1 MMQSERE
8 GREDHYATELLRLIE
23 QCLDYGSRL
32 EALLRDELSAL
43 ESQDVTALH
52 DLSSSKELCVRSMDN
67 LESERRTLCMRA
79 GHAPD
84 EAGMVNMLKWCDK
97 SNGVTPV
104 WNSLLQV
111 IKRCES
117 LNRTNGAICRMRYE
131 QVVNVLTAFSGGNG
145 ATETY
150 GPGGQSAPR
159 FEQHAL
165 ARI

>member
-8 GREDHYATELLRLIE
+8 GREGHIATELLHQIE
-23 QCLDYGSRL
+23 QCLDYGSQL

-43 ESQDVTALH
+43 ESQDVSALR
-52 DLSSSKELCVRSMDN
+52 SIASNKELCVRSMES
-67 LESERRTLCMRA
+67 LESERRTLCTRA
-79 GHAPD
+79 GFAAD
-84 EAGMVNMLKWCDK
+84 EAGMSDMLKWCDQ
-97 SNGVTPV
+97 SNVVTPV
-104 WNSLLQV
+104 WNSLLQC

-131 QVVNVLTAFSGGNG
+131 HVVNVLTVFSGGSG
-145 ATETY
+145 TAETY
-150 GPGGQSAPR
+150 GPGGHSAPR

>member
-1 MMQSERE
+1 MMRSERE
-8 GREDHYATELLRLIE
+8 GREDHFATELLRLIE

-43 ESQDVTALH
+43 ESQDITALRS
-52 DLSSSKELCVRSMDN
+52 LSSSKELCVRSMDN
-67 LESERRTLCMRA
+67 LESERRTLCTRA
-79 GHAPD
+79 GYAPD
-84 EAGMVNMLKWCDK
+84 EAGMVDMLKWCDK
-97 SNGVTPV
+97 GNGVTPV

-131 QVVNVLTAFSGGNG
+131 HVVSVLAVFSGGNG
-145 ATETY
+145 TTETY
-150 GPGGQSAPR
+150 GPGGHSAPR

>member
-43 ESQDVTALH
+43 ESQDVTILH
-52 DLSSSKELCVRSMDN
+52 SLSSSKELCVRSMDD
-67 LESERRTLCMRA
+67 LESERRTLSTRA

-84 EAGMVNMLKWCDK
+84 ETGMADMLKWCDK
-97 SNGVTPV
+97 SNRVTPV

-111 IKRCES
+111 IRRCDS

-131 QVVNVLTAFSGGNG
+131 HVVNVLTAFSGGNG
-145 ATETY
+145 TTETY
-150 GPGGQSAPR
+150 GPGGQSATR